1 MSHAQTAGGTEA
13 AAELKMPSDLAL
25 RYAAQKAEETD
36 RPIMMDYWRDSL
48 EGNAMIGLRPDG
60 EKLLVKSAS
69 EYTSHIARLFRVE
82 DTFLVLTENSLY
94 LVSSGINSC
103 NISE

>member
-13 AAELKMPSDLAL
+13 ATGIKMPSDLAL

-48 EGNAMIGLRPDG
+48 ESNAMIGLRPDG

-69 EYTSHIARLFRVE
+69 EYTSHITRLFRVE